1 MKKNGILL
9 DVLKIVIDIV
19 LIVLLIKNLK
29 SNNEEVNE

>member
-1 MKKNGILL
+1 MEKNRILL

-29 SNNEEVNE
+29 SDNKEVNE

>member
-1 MKKNGILL
+1 MKKNRILL

-29 SNNEEVNE
+29 NDNKEVNE

>member
-1 MKKNGILL
+1 MKKNRILL

>member
-1 MKKNGILL
+1 MKKNRILL

-29 SNNEEVNE
+29 SDNEEVNE

>member
-29 SNNEEVNE
+29 SNSEEVNE

>member
-1 MKKNGILL
+1 MNKNRILL

-29 SNNEEVNE
+29 SDNEEVNE

>member
-29 SNNEEVNE
+29 SDNKEVNE

>member
-1 MKKNGILL
+1 MKKSKIIL
-9 DVLKIVIDIV
+9 DILKIVIDIV

>member
-1 MKKNGILL
+1 MKKNRILL

-29 SNNEEVNE
+29 SDNKEVNE